1 MFKSYFKFIRNI
13 LLEGGGGK
21 KINETRKLP
30 PINYPKS
37 RKVWIGTPFLPFDYF
52 TIYHCSSKSINSIQF
67 VLTKKK
73 KKRKNEY
80 SRSRR
85 AESKVILL
93 I

>member
-37 RKVWIGTPFLPFDYF
+37 RKVWIGTPFLPLDYF

-73 KKRKNEY
+73 KKKKGKTSIPDRDGRKV
-80 SRSRR
+80 
-85 AESKVILL
+85 K
-93 I
+93 

>member
-37 RKVWIGTPFLPFDYF
+37 RKVWIETPFLPLDYF

-73 KKRKNEY
+73 KKKKRVFQIETGGK
-80 SRSRR
+80 
-85 AESKVILL
+85 
-93 I
+93 

>member
-1 MFKSYFKFIRNI
+1 MFKSYFKFIRNT

-37 RKVWIGTPFLPFDYF
+37 RKVWIGTPFLPLDYF

-73 KKRKNEY
+73 KKGKTSIPDRDGRKV
-80 SRSRR
+80 
-85 AESKVILL
+85 K
-93 I
+93 